1 MIMKNSLLSTLVLLL
16 AFGMSNA
23 QILSPAASPSST
35 INQTVGVTDITIE
48 YSRPG
53 VKGRTIF
60 GDLVPFDKVW
70 RLGANQAT
78 KMTFSRDVMVG
89 GKELKKGSYAVLA
102 KPGRSSW
109 SFMFYPYTTGN
120 WGSYANSDI
129 EPVVAQGT
137 ANNMGFSVENFMIQL
152 DQLTNDG
159 ANVYFIWDETA
170 VVLPIKVGTAK
181 DVEASISQVMA
192 GPSAGDYF
200 SAATYYASE
209 GKNLDQALEWIN
221 KSIDMGNAQFWVFR
235 AKSLIQA
242 KLGDKSGAIE
252 TAKKSLTLAKEAGND
267 DYIKMNEESIKEW
280 MM

>member
-1 MIMKNSLLSTLVLLL
+1 MKNSLLSTLVLLL
-16 AFGMSNA
+16 ALGMANA
-23 QILSPAASPSST
+23 QVLAPAASPAST
-35 INQTVGVTDITIE
+35 INQTVGITDITVE

-53 VKGRTIF
+53 VKGRTVF

-78 KMTFSRDVMVG
+78 KITFSKDVKVG
-89 GKELKKGSYAVLA
+89 GKELKKGAYAVLA
-102 KPGRSSW
+102 KPGASSW
-109 SFMFYPYTTGN
+109 SFMFYPYTSGN
-120 WGSYANSDI
+120 WSGYLSSDV
-129 EPVVAQGT
+129 EPVVAQASST
-137 ANNMGFSVENFMIQL
+137 NTGFTVENFMIQF
-152 DQLTNDG
+152 DELTNSG
-159 ANVYFIWDETA
+159 ANLYFIWDQTA
-170 VVLPIKVGTAK
+170 VVLPIEVETDK
-181 DVEASISQVMA
+181 DVQASIDKVMA

-209 GKNLDQALEWIN
+209 GKNLDQALEWID
-221 KSIDMGNAQFWVFR
+221 KSIEMGNAQFWVFR

-252 TAKKSLTLAKEAGND
+252 TAKKSLSLAKDAGND